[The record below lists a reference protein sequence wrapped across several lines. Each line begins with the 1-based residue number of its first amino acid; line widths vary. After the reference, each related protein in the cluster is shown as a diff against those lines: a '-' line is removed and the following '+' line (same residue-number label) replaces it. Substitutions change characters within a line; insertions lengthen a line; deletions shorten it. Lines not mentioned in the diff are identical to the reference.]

1 MSLLL
6 RLHHNDIMTIVKF
19 VSSPDGQGV
28 VLQLGLGLGPGN
40 ESFPLHGKFSGRQ
53 WILPLHSFVHD
64 PVHGLRVS
72 LDGIEVFI
80 YFVMAPVIVFI
91 VCHLAYFDL
100 QGAYK
105 KHWTVD
111 CMN

>member
-28 VLQLGLGLGPGN
+28 VLQLGLGPGN

-72 LDGIEVFI
+72 LDGIEVF
-80 YFVMAPVIVFI
+80 VMAPVIVFI